1 MHKAELVSLRRHRAL
16 ISAHPG
22 AAPSPGSA
30 ASGRRASE
38 GVFGPACRLTAA
50 AIAAETCF

>member
-38 GVFGPACRLTAA
+38 GIFGPVCRLTAA